1 MDRDPTE
8 ELAGQLRTSVAR
20 LSRRLRA
27 ERGAQDVSLVQLSVL
42 GTLLRQGAMSVGD
55 LAAEEHTQVQSLT
68 RPLADLERRGLV
80 TRRPDPDD
88 GRRVIVESTR
98 AGRTVLRTDPVQR
111 RAWLAKAIEAKM
123 TPTERELLGLAA
135 QLLDRLADA
144 EPFIPL
150 PSLHEVA
157 LDAR

>member
-1 MDRDPTE
+1 VDRDPTE

-98 AGRTVLRTDPVQR
+98 AGRTVLRTDAVQR

-150 PSLHEVA
+150 PSLHEVD

>member
-1 MDRDPTE
+1 VQHADACGKVPVVDPTD
-8 ELAGQLRTSVAR
+8 ELARQLRTSVAR

-42 GTLLRQGAMSVGD
+42 GTLHRQGAMSVGD
-55 LAAEEHTQVQSLT
+55 LATQEHTQGQSLT
-68 RPLADLERRGLV
+68 RPLADLERRRLT

-88 GRRVIVESTR
+88 GRRVIVTTTA
-98 AGRTVLRTDPVQR
+98 AGSRVLRTDAAQR
-111 RAWLAKAIEAKM
+111 RAWLAKAIDAKM

-144 EPFIPL
+144 E
-150 PSLHEVA
+150 
-157 LDAR
+157 